1 MPRRNTSSRSSSP
14 KSPLKSPPQPL
25 PQSLSLPPEKHMNV
39 KPFTQRDTPSLGTTL
54 LQGISLGAGSSIGHK
69 MVDSLFGKSKN
80 TNLENENEHVNRHRD
95 LLKNY
100 HECITH
106 SNGTMEEK
114 EQCAVTYLR
123 P

>member
-14 KSPLKSPPQPL
+14 PPPQPL
-25 PQSLSLPPEKHMNV
+25 SLPLPLPSAKHMNV
-39 KPFTQRDTPSLGTTL
+39 KPFTQSDTPTLGTTL

-69 MVDSLFGKSKN
+69 MVDILFGKSKN

-100 HECITH
+100 HECINH

>member
-1 MPRRNTSSRSSSP
+1 MPRRNTSSRSRSSSP
-14 KSPLKSPPQPL
+14 

-39 KPFTQRDTPSLGTTL
+39 KPFTQHDTPSLGTTL
-54 LQGISLGAGSSIGHK
+54 LQGVSLGAGSSIGHK

-80 TNLENENEHVNRHRD
+80 TNLENDNEHVNRHRD

>member
-1 MPRRNTSSRSSSP
+1 MPRRNTSSRSRSSSP
-14 KSPLKSPPQPL
+14 PPPQPL
-25 PQSLSLPPEKHMNV
+25 PQPPANHMNV

-54 LQGISLGAGSSIGHK
+54 LQGISLGVGSSIGHK